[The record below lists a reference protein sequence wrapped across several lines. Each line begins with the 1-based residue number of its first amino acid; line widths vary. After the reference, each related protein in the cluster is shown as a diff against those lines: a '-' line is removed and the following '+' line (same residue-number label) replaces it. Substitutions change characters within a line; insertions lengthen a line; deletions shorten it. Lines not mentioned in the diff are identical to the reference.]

1 MSKTDQHE
9 ADKSTDN
16 TNADVQARAYWI
28 RLAQDF
34 GIPIRCIRFTAPAR
48 LCEHNDA
55 VRALNV
61 DTVIQK
67 YLIEGRALP
76 VVQMLIIFR

>member
-1 MSKTDQHE
+1 MFETDHHE
-9 ADKSTDN
+9 TDKSTDN

-61 DTVIQK
+61 DTVIQR
-67 YLIEGRALP
+67 YLTEGTVLP
-76 VVQMLIIFR
+76 AMHMLMILR